1 MTVAV
6 PGKGMQKFTVNT
18 TLIQTK
24 AQAARAIYEH
34 ADALGAAFDP
44 FVQPCLEALV
54 PLVSFTF
61 SPEVRS
67 TSALAVAKIFEAAC
81 SSADETND
89 ASRLQHSFTTLV
101 ITVAKQIQ
109 VEGLDD
115 RDALLAL
122 ADALSELFYS
132 AYQRKDSF
140 GHSIAS
146 TLSISD
152 AEEVVRIA
160 MEAISAC
167 LKRRAT
173 IFRVLSGQG
182 GAPAGE
188 NERGECHAQLRQ
200 EEQLLTPLV
209 DSIGYTLKFFKERFV
224 TIFEKYVA
232 PVLQPCLTNGD
243 IRAKLCAVCLYDDC
257 VEHCGAEAAARQSEK
272 LVYGILLGID
282 DQANGNDKELQSAS
296 IYGVSQI
303 CRYGPSSV
311 LAAHLESI
319 FYHLLKVV
327 TSSRKEESDA
337 PMMYENAVAALAS
350 MTLIGTAPF
359 AGTAHVDN
367 AEVLKLFVENLPLR
381 EDPEEAKV

>member
-6 PGKGMQKFTVNT
+6 PGRGIQKFTVNT
-18 TLIQTK
+18 TLMQTK

-54 PLVSFTF
+54 PLVSFTL

-67 TSALAVAKIFEAAC
+67 TSALAAAKIFEAAC
-81 SSADETND
+81 SSADDIND
-89 ASRLQHSFTTLV
+89 SSKLHQYFAILV
-101 ITVAKQIQ
+101 KTVAKQIQ
-109 VEGLDD
+109 AEGLDD
-115 RDALLAL
+115 RDALFAL

-132 AYQRKDSF
+132 AYQRKDTYGHLVASSLSF
-140 GHSIAS
+140 G
-146 TLSISD
+146 D
-152 AEEVVRIA
+152 AEEIVRISI
-160 MEAISAC
+160 EVISAC
-167 LKRRAT
+167 LKRRAA
-173 IFRVLSGQG
+173 IYRVLSGQG
-182 GAPAGE
+182 APVGE
-188 NERGECHAQLRQ
+188 NDREECQAQLRQ

-209 DSIGYTLKFFKERFV
+209 DSIGYTLKFLRERFV
-224 TIFEKYVA
+224 PIFDKHVA

-257 VEHCGAEAAARQSEK
+257 VEHCGAEAAGRQSEK

-282 DQANGNDKELQSAS
+282 DQTNGNDKELQSAS

-311 LAAHLESI
+311 LATHLDSL
-319 FYHLLKVV
+319 FHHLLKVV
-327 TSSRKEESDA
+327 KSSKKEASDA
-337 PMMYENAVAALAS
+337 PMMYENAVSALAT

-359 AGTAHVDN
+359 AGTAHVDST
-367 AEVLKLFVENLPLR
+367 ELLELFVENLPLR